1 MRFLQS
7 QSEKHV
13 RPRRGHRSRSR
24 NYDARKG
31 RAEELFRF
39 WQGIIFWAVLLFG
52 SFFVLYVLHFRGL
65 VEEEAMEIA
74 ARGRAI
80 ALGQPGAG
88 LFIRPVYL
96 EPGQT
101 IGAYS
106 ADLLAPLYPRI
117 QAVAFKIGGIDDSS
131 AVMAGSLFFLATA
144 LLTYGLARRLVS
156 KKAALLVFFF
166 TFTNPILFRSAINGL
181 PTAFLTFLIVL
192 IFYCRE
198 TFSRRVSAGCGGLIL
213 GVAFLTDYSILFF
226 LPPFLIYIFISVRD
240 RKERWSGF
248 GIFLAGFLLALVP
261 WLIGEI
267 AGGRGS
273 LGRYLEYHWK
283 SSAALLPGRTADGL
297 FGMSLAAFSLPL
309 SIVIGKVHQGISLFY
324 REALAISGNFI
335 GLFFYGSVFSL
346 PAAGLRGRRLPV
358 LLLLAAG
365 GTWMALFQPRP
376 EILVPLLP
384 LVILSGTEYFLT
396 LKQRLGPRGKLAS
409 RGVVAGFILVNCLPL
424 FFGRV
429 PPDPLKQDTINSFSY
444 LRTLIREEEPILT
457 DIPAWVGWYGNRT
470 AVRMPLTPE
479 MAREIIRGHRGGIF
493 LLLSPRAVERG
504 DIDPTGEWRRIYHSR
519 SWSEPKPFDQVMLL
533 PGRLVFMGNR
543 SVLLNRI
550 SSRW

>member
-1 MRFLQS
+1 MPFLQS

-13 RPRRGHRSRSR
+13 RPGRELSSRSR
-24 NYDARKG
+24 NYEARKT
-31 RAEELFRF
+31 RAEDLFRF

-52 SFFVLYVLHFRGL
+52 SFFVFYVLHFRGL

-80 ALGQPGAG
+80 ALGQPGSD

-96 EPGQT
+96 KSGQA
-101 IGAYS
+101 IGSYS
-106 ADLLAPLYPRI
+106 AELLSPLYPRV
-117 QAVAFKIGGIDDSS
+117 QAFFFKIGGIDDSS
-131 AVMAGSLFFLATA
+131 AVMAGSLFFLAAA

-156 KKAALLVFFF
+156 KQAALLVFFF

-198 TFSRRVSAGCGGLIL
+198 TLPRRVSAGCGGLIL
-213 GVAFLTDYSILFF
+213 GVAFLADYSFLFF
-226 LPPFLIYIFISVRD
+226 LPPFLIYLILSVRD
-240 RKERWSGF
+240 RKERWAGS
-248 GIFLAGFLLALVP
+248 GIFLAGFLLALAP

-283 SSAALLPGRTADGL
+283 SSTALLPGRTADGL
-297 FGMSLAAFSLPL
+297 FGMPLAAFSLPL
-309 SIVIGKVHQGISLFY
+309 SLVVGKVHQGVSLLY
-324 REALAISGNFI
+324 REALTISGNFI
-335 GLFFYGSVFSL
+335 GLFFWGSVFSL

-358 LLLLAAG
+358 LLLLGAAG
-365 GTWMALFQPRP
+365 IWLALFRPRP
-376 EILVPLLP
+376 EILVTLLP
-384 LVILSGTEYFLT
+384 LVILFGTEHFLT
-396 LKQRLGPRGKLAS
+396 LKQRFGPRGKIAS

-429 PPDPLKQDTINSFSY
+429 PPDPLKADTINSFSY
-444 LRTLIREEEPILT
+444 LRTLIREEESILT
-457 DIPAWVGWYGNRT
+457 DIPAWVHWYGNRT
-470 AVRMPLTPE
+470 AIRIPLTPE

-493 LLLSPRAVERG
+493 LLLSPRAVDRG
-504 DIDPTGEWRRIYHSR
+504 DIDPTGEWRRIYNSR
-519 SWSEPKPFDQVMLL
+519 VWSEPQPFDQVMLL